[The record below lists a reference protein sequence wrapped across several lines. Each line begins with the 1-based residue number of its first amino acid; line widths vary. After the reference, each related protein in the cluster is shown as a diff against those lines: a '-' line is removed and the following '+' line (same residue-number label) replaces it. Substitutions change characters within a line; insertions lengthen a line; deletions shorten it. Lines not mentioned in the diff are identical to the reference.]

1 MSKIKQGDIVEVNY
15 VGKLDDGTE
24 FDNSRVRG
32 QTLDFEVGRPGII
45 TGFSNAV
52 VGMSTGETKTVTL
65 VADQAYGQINPEAF
79 QNVPK
84 TQFDSDFVFEA
95 GTSVMGNGP
104 KGPFR
109 ATIHEVRDN
118 DVVLD
123 FNHPLAGKTLTFEIE
138 LVSIDSSEVPQMANW
153 NTKMKKAEL
162 FEIAK
167 SQGLSVN
174 TRSTKAQIIEALSA

>member
-1 MSKIKQGDIVEVNY
+1 MKVKNGFNVKVHY
-15 VGKLDDGTE
+15 RGTLADGTE

-52 VGMSTGETKTVTL
+52 VGMSTGETKTVAL
-65 VADQAYGQINPEAF
+65 AADDAYGQVNPEAF

-84 TQFDSDFVFEA
+84 TQFDSDFVFEV
-95 GTSVMGNGP
+95 GTPVMGRGP
-104 KGPFR
+104 QGPFR
-109 ATIHEVRDN
+109 ATIHEVQDN

-123 FNHPLAGKTLTFEIE
+123 FNHPLAGKDLTFEFE
-138 LVSIDSSEVPQMANW
+138 LVSIEVPPQMVNW